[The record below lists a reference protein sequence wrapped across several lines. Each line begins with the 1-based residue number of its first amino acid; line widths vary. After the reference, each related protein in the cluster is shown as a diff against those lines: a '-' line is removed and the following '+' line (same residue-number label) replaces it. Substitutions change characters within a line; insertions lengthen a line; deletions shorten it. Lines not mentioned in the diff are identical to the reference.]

1 MNKRILHLAIPSI
14 ISNVTVP
21 LLGLVDVAITGHLG
35 ETAYIGAIAL
45 GTLFFNIIYWN
56 FGFLRMG
63 TSGLAAQAFGKRDN
77 YAVMRVLTQA
87 VVVALMI
94 AAAILLLQYP
104 LKKISFHFLN
114 PAVEIAN
121 YARVYVNILIWGA
134 PSMLLLYAFNGWFIG
149 MQNARFQMYVAVS
162 MNLANILLS
171 FIFVYV
177 FGMKIEGVA
186 WSTLIAQYLG
196 LGLAV
201 FLWLK
206 KYRGYISF
214 LQLKGSMRIGQMKR
228 FFSVNRDIFLRT
240 LCLVAVTAFFTYA
253 GTQQGAVTL
262 AVNTLLMQL
271 FMLFSYFMD
280 GFAYAGEALAGRY
293 IGAGN
298 LTQLKRAVK
307 GLFKWGVGLSLV
319 FTLLYAVGGASFL
332 RLLTDDRLV
341 IEASAGYYYW
351 AMAIP
356 LAGFAAFV
364 WDGILI
370 GATATRYMLLAIAI
384 AATVFF
390 SVFYGFS
397 GVENNHVL
405 WLAFILYLFLRGLIQ
420 TLAAKRVIN
429 INYIK
434 KINK

>member
-1 MNKRILHLAIPSI
+1 MNKRILLLAIPSI
-14 ISNVTVP
+14 ISNITVP

-35 ETAYIGAIAL
+35 ETAYIGAIAI

-63 TSGLAAQAFGKRDN
+63 TSGLAAQAFGKRDK
-77 YAVMRVLTQA
+77 YAQMRILTQA
-87 VVVALMI
+87 VIVALTI

-121 YARVYVNILIWGA
+121 YALLYVNILIWGA
-134 PSMLLLYAFNGWFIG
+134 PPMLLLYAFNGWFIG

-171 FIFVYV
+171 FLFVYV

-196 LGLAV
+196 LCLAIV
-201 FLWLK
+201 LWQK
-206 KYRGYISF
+206 KYRSHLPY
-214 LQLKGSMRIGQMKR
+214 LQFKGSMRLSRMKR

-293 IGAGN
+293 TGAGN
-298 LTQLKRAVK
+298 LPQLKRAVK
-307 GLFKWGVGLSLV
+307 GLFKWGIGLSLF
-319 FTLLYAVGGASFL
+319 FTLLYAVGGTSFL
-332 RLLTDDRLV
+332 RLLTNDRQV
-341 IEASAGYYYW
+341 IEASAHYYYW
-351 AMAIP
+351 AMAVP
-356 LAGFAAFV
+356 LAGFAA
-364 WDGILI
+364 
-370 GATATRYMLLAIAI
+370 
-384 AATVFF
+384 
-390 SVFYGFS
+390 
-397 GVENNHVL
+397 
-405 WLAFILYLFLRGLIQ
+405 
-420 TLAAKRVIN
+420 
-429 INYIK
+429 
-434 KINK
+434 